1 MLLPYQRRDSS
12 VKLKVLAWLQGKGLR
27 RERDRMSYTS
37 RARISRVREVIVRDL
52 KLILVIVLILTTGAA
67 VNLIFYNSEAE
78 INEIINRPRESRYS
92 IALKGNKATGINDRG
107 EIVWQISAKLV
118 TVSAREDEYEFHDA
132 IAHFF
137 DASGPNLRMEVGKII
152 YYERTKNL
160 DLFGGVRILTRDNM
174 MVETERIHWVHYASQ
189 FVFPEHVTL
198 VTKDGNWIAADY
210 LQGDKEL
217 RQLTFVG
224 NCQVKVSEL
233 KDTKF
238 IQERKLTTA
247 DLKLQDFKDVFI
259 HADMVIYDKDQEVM
273 VALSDFSDKVY
284 EVKPPLIMNPITGER
299 VMPPKDDNPT
309 QLYFKKGEI
318 EIWANHVEVHM
329 KDSWAKCY
337 GNVAMRINPSQPK
350 EKEDPALKAMRKR
363 TTLIKADD
371 IEYFWDVD
379 YARTYGRSIVVQDD
393 RRAGSDGITY
403 FGKYNDP
410 DTGQVRKVVFLDDNI
425 YLYQK
430 SGEWMKEDQ
439 IVKDFKNPDVEK
451 MIYEEIKLTAN
462 RSVIFLDSNDIFA
475 EGIVR
480 IRQRDKA
487 AQCSE
492 LFFDDQKKKFT
503 CQAGVEYWNKKDEHF
518 VGEQIIFF
526 TDKDDIEVN
535 GRSDSMIRIPE
546 KYLKEFDDVERKIK
560 QRGAKGT
567 TDEEAEAKRQEEIKK
582 WREENPPW
590 EFLPDWE
597 DVVNKTI
604 AEESPLAIPEP
615 PAPEVDIS
623 AFDWLTKLS
632 GRNLAKPPW
641 DSENETSVGNLV
653 DKLSGGLATGTDESS
668 GGETGINGEQG
679 RLLPPE
685 GVPIAP
691 PQVTGLAG
699 DDAVRQ
705 ALGVTEEPVTTEP
718 GEIEAPV
725 GGEFLPPPDEEGFSE
740 IEQNIKDEGYEI
752 IITPK
757 KDGETGSRIKKPPPP
772 KRKDDSE
779 NGGSKGDEGGG
790 NSSSS
795 TSSSGAIVIRPP
807 KEGD

>member
-1 MLLPYQRRDSS
+1 
-12 VKLKVLAWLQGKGLR
+12 
-27 RERDRMSYTS
+27 MSYVSRS
-37 RARISRVREVIVRDL
+37 RASRVREVIVRDL
-52 KLILVIVLILTTGAA
+52 KLILAILAILTTGAA
-67 VNLIFYNSEAE
+67 VNLIFYKSEAE
-78 INEIINRPRESRYS
+78 INEIVNRPRDSRYS

-107 EIVWQISAKLV
+107 EIVWQISADLV

-137 DASGPNLRMEVGKII
+137 DANGPNLRMEVGTIL

-160 DLFGGVRILTRDNM
+160 DLFDGIRILTRDNM
-174 MVETERIHWVHYASQ
+174 MVETERIHWVHYANQ

-198 VTKDGNWIAADY
+198 VTKDGNWVTADY
-210 LQGDKEL
+210 MQGDKEL
-217 RQLTFVG
+217 RQLSFVG
-224 NCQVKVSEL
+224 KCQVKVSEL
-233 KDTKF
+233 KDTAF
-238 IQERKLTTA
+238 IQERKLTKA

-259 HADMVIYDKDQEVM
+259 HSDMVIYDKDQEVM
-273 VALSDFSDKVY
+273 VALSDYSDKEY

-299 VMPPKDDNPT
+299 VLPPGDDDPT

-337 GNVAMRINPSQPK
+337 GNVAMRINPSQAN
-350 EKEDPALKAMRKR
+350 ENDDPALKAMRKR
-363 TTLIKADD
+363 TSLIKADD

-379 YARTYGRSIVVQDD
+379 YARTYGRSLIVQDD

-403 FGKYNDP
+403 FGKYSDP
-410 DTGQVRKVVFLDDNI
+410 DTGQLRKVVFLDDNI
-425 YLYQK
+425 FLYQK
-430 SGEWMKEDQ
+430 SGEWMRDEQ

-451 MIYEEIKLTAN
+451 MIYEEIKLTAE

-475 EGIVR
+475 EGVVR

-487 AQCSE
+487 AQCNE
-492 LFFDDQKKKFT
+492 MFFDDQKKKFT

-546 KYLKEFDDVERKIK
+546 KYIKEFDDVDRKIK
-560 QRGAKGT
+560 ERGSKGT
-567 TDEEAEAKRQEEIKK
+567 SDEEIEKKRQEDIRL

-597 DVVNKTI
+597 DVVIKTI
-604 AEESPLAIPEP
+604 ADESPLAIPEP
-615 PAPEVDIS
+615 PAPEVDVN
-623 AFDWLTKLS
+623 AFDWIKKLS
-632 GRNLAKPPW
+632 GRNLSKPPW
-641 DSENETSVGNLV
+641 DSDNQTSVGSLI
-653 DKLSGGLATGTDESS
+653 DKMTGGIGATSS
-668 GGETGINGEQG
+668 GGSGVESGASG

-685 GVPIAP
+685 GVPMAP
-691 PQVTGLAG
+691 PQITGYSG
-699 DDAVRQ
+699 DEAVRKT
-705 ALGVTEEPVTTEP
+705 LGVTDPP
-718 GEIEAPV
+718 EAERNLMVASP
-725 GGEFLPPPDEEGFSE
+725 GGEFLPPIEGEGESGFTE
-740 IEQNIKDEGYEI
+740 IRESIEGEGYEI

-757 KDGETGSRIKKPPPP
+757 KDDESGSRIKKPPPP
-772 KRKDDSE
+772 KRQDNANSEDSNGSDGESEPSAASTDSE
-779 NGGSKGDEGGG
+779 
-790 NSSSS
+790 
-795 TSSSGAIVIRPP
+795 AIVIRPP